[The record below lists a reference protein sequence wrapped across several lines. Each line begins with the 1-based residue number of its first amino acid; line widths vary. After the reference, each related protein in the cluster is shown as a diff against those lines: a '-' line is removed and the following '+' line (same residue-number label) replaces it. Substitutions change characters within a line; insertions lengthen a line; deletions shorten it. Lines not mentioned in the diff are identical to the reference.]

1 MLKFKVSKDQLAEL
15 PEATRALYTA
25 NEDGNNY
32 LQVEGAVAKER
43 VDEFRNNN
51 IELKR
56 QLDVFADVDMDSYN
70 GFKSLGIQSS
80 EIAGLK
86 ETQTKIRD
94 KKLFDNKDIEGL
106 VSAQV
111 KDRIGIMTADHATE
125 MGKVTSALSKSDAR
139 LEDVLISNDLQTA
152 AGNAG
157 VLSTAMNDV
166 LLRGRQVFKLQDGV
180 STPHDS
186 KGGVIYGSDGVKAL
200 TTKEW
205 VTGLKQSAPHLFSLP
220 KGGGIKPGS
229 PGFGADASKMTAVQK
244 ISAGLENR

>member
-1 MLKFKVSKDQLAEL
+1 MLKFKVPNDQMGDLSES
-15 PEATRALYTA
+15 TRGLYTA
-25 NEDGNNY
+25 NEDGNHY

-43 VDEFRNNN
+43 VDEFRTNN

-56 QLDVFADVDMDSYN
+56 KLDVFAGVDMDAYN
-70 GFKSLGIQSS
+70 GFKSLGV
-80 EIAGLK
+80 EAADIAGLRD
-86 ETQTKIRD
+86 TQAQIRD

-111 KDRIGIMTADHATE
+111 NDRIGLMTSEHAAE
-125 MGKVTSALSKSDAR
+125 MSKVTSALSKSDAR

-152 AGNAG
+152 AGDAG

-180 STPHDS
+180 STPHDIN
-186 KGGVIYGSDGVKAL
+186 GGVIYGSDGVKAL

-205 VTGLKQSAPHLFSLP
+205 VTGLKQSAPHLFTQP

-229 PGFGADASKMTAVQK
+229 AGFGGDTSKLSSIQK
-244 ISAGLENR
+244 ISAGLSSQ

>member
-1 MLKFKVSKDQLAEL
+1 MLKFKVTKDQFAGLSESIK
-15 PEATRALYTA
+15 ALYTT
-25 NEDGNNY
+25 NDDGNHY

-56 QLDVFADVDMDSYN
+56 KLDVFSEVDMDAYN
-70 GFKSLGIQSS
+70 GFKSLGI
-80 EIAGLK
+80 ETGDIAGLID
-86 ETQTKIRD
+86 TQAQIRD

-111 KDRIGIMTADHATE
+111 KDRIGLMTTE
-125 MGKVTSALSKSDAR
+125 HTAELSKVTAALGKSDAR

-152 AGNAG
+152 ASSVG

-186 KGGVIYGSDGVKAL
+186 NGGVIYGSDGVKAL

-205 VTGLKQSAPHLFSLP
+205 VTGLKQSAPHLFSQP
-220 KGGGIKPGS
+220 AGGGIKPGA
-229 PGFGADASKMTAVQK
+229 PGFSGDTSKMSSIQK
-244 ISAGLENR
+244 ISAGLSEQ